1 VTSGER
7 TLDRLNPAPKIW
19 MMSVMTSNKIVS
31 SSNDGTTLAPDPVDR
46 LSTLL
51 DRFHVRASLFHSG
64 ALCGRT
70 RFEVQPDR
78 AFIHVLRRGR
88 LRIEHP
94 MRAGVPRRVVVDEP
108 TLVLYPRAVHHE
120 FVNPPR
126 EGSDFTCATLHF
138 DGGDRN
144 PIVAALPSL
153 LLVPLDAVP
162 GLRPALDLLFAETDR
177 ARCGSRLLADRL
189 FEVVLIQ
196 LLRWVIDHPQA
207 VGVTSG
213 LVMGLSDPRL
223 ARALVALHAAPQD
236 DWSLARM
243 AAVAGMSRS
252 AFADAFKAVTGT
264 TPAAYLTDW
273 RLTVASSLL
282 RAGRPQKL
290 IAAELGFA
298 SASSLSR
305 AFKQRFGT
313 GPRAW
318 LARADGMRKGQ
329 TPSDPV
335 AADGPDSVA
344 TATSGRHAG

>member
-1 VTSGER
+1 
-7 TLDRLNPAPKIW
+7 
-19 MMSVMTSNKIVS
+19 MMGVMKSKKVIPESRSANVS
-31 SSNDGTTLAPDPVDR
+31 AAEPVDR

-51 DRFHVRASLFHSG
+51 ERFHVRASLFHSG
-64 ALCGRT
+64 PLCGRT
-70 RFEVQPDR
+70 RFEAQPDR
-78 AFIHVLRRGR
+78 AFLHVLRRGT
-88 LRIEHP
+88 LQIEHP
-94 MRAGVPRRVVVDEP
+94 GRAAAQKRVVVVEP

-120 FVNPPR
+120 FINPPR

-144 PIVAALPSL
+144 PIVAALPPL

-162 GLRPALDLLFAETDR
+162 GLAPSLDLLFAETDHV
-177 ARCGSRLLADRL
+177 RCGSRLLADRL

-207 VGVTSG
+207 VGVSSG

-223 ARALVALHAAPQD
+223 ARALVALHAAPNE

-252 AFADAFKAVTGT
+252 AFAEAFKHVTGT

-290 IAAELGFA
+290 VAAELGFA
-298 SASSLSR
+298 TASSLSR
-305 AFKQRFGT
+305 AFKQRFGA
-313 GPRAW
+313 GPREW
-318 LARADGMRKGQ
+318 LAG
-329 TPSDPV
+329 
-335 AADGPDSVA
+335 AA
-344 TATSGRHAG
+344 

>member
-1 VTSGER
+1 
-7 TLDRLNPAPKIW
+7 
-19 MMSVMTSNKIVS
+19 MMGVMKSNKVISASVTGDARS
-31 SSNDGTTLAPDPVDR
+31 LDPVDR

-51 DRFHVRASLFHSG
+51 DRFHVRASLFHTG
-64 ALCGRT
+64 PLCGRR
-70 RFEVQPDR
+70 RFETEPDR
-78 AFIHVLRRGR
+78 AFLHVLKRGR
-88 LRIEHP
+88 LQIEHSACGGAP
-94 MRAGVPRRVVVDEP
+94 KRVVIDEP
-108 TLVLYPRAVHHE
+108 TLVLFPRAVHHE

-144 PIVAALPSL
+144 PIVSALPSL
-153 LLVPLDAVP
+153 VLVPLDAAS

-177 ARCGSRLLADRL
+177 VRCGSRLLANRL

-207 VGVTSG
+207 VGVSSG

-252 AFADAFKAVTGT
+252 AFAEAFKAVTGT

-282 RAGRPQKL
+282 RVGRPQKL
-290 IAAELGFA
+290 VAAELGFA
-298 SASSLSR
+298 TASSLSR
-305 AFKQRFGT
+305 AFKQRFGA
-313 GPRAW
+313 GPREW
-318 LARADGMRKGQ
+318 LA
-329 TPSDPV
+329 
-335 AADGPDSVA
+335 SVA
-344 TATSGRHAG
+344 